1 MLGSLWSRLKGF
13 APLFFIAMGLLSWRI
28 TAPYGWLAPWII
40 SAMLFFAVLNMP
52 PSAAAPRP
60 KHLLLFVLQLAIGGT
75 LYFILSAWDHV
86 IATSLFMCF
95 LAPAAAA
102 AGAMTSLM
110 DGDTGFATGYTIV
123 THGLICLVAPF
134 LLPLLDSHS
143 HLPFWTLSGQIA
155 LLVIRMVMLPI
166 VLAWLVRGVMKSM
179 GKTAHPPKK
188 LTYRLGLSKQ
198 LFIYVKSSCW

>member
-1 MLGSLWSRLKGF
+1 MAYHRAL
-13 APLFFIAMGLLSWRI
+13 
-28 TAPYGWLAPWII
+28 WLAG
-40 SAMLFFAVLNMP
+40 AVDHLGDALLRCAEYATQR
-52 PSAAAPRP
+52 SRSTTE
-60 KHLLLFVLQLAIGGT
+60 HLLLFVLQLAIGGT

-143 HLPFWTLSGQIA
+143 HLPFWTLSG
-155 LLVIRMVMLPI
+155 R
-166 VLAWLVRGVMKSM
+166 
-179 GKTAHPPKK
+179 
-188 LTYRLGLSKQ
+188 
-198 LFIYVKSSCW
+198 

>member
-60 KHLLLFVLQLAIGGT
+60 KHLLLFVLQIAIGGR

-86 IATSLFMCF
+86 IATSLLHVLSRTSGCRWR
-95 LAPAAAA
+95 
-102 AGAMTSLM
+102 GAMTSLM

-123 THGLICLVAPF
+123 THGLICLVAPSYSPY
-134 LLPLLDSHS
+134 LIRTAICP
-143 HLPFWTLSGQIA
+143 SGRSQG
-155 LLVIRMVMLPI
+155 R
-166 VLAWLVRGVMKSM
+166 
-179 GKTAHPPKK
+179 
-188 LTYRLGLSKQ
+188 
-198 LFIYVKSSCW
+198 

>member
-102 AGAMTSLM
+102 GG
-110 DGDTGFATGYTIV
+110 GDDESYG
-123 THGLICLVAPF
+123 
-134 LLPLLDSHS
+134 
-143 HLPFWTLSGQIA
+143 W
-155 LLVIRMVMLPI
+155 
-166 VLAWLVRGVMKSM
+166 
-179 GKTAHPPKK
+179 
-188 LTYRLGLSKQ
+188 
-198 LFIYVKSSCW
+198 